1 MPGADERA
9 RTVTTARTVLVATIG
24 GSVVVVAMGLLAWPH
39 LDPADALLGPAGA
52 VAPVVYATLG
62 WLIVRRA
69 SNRIGWILLGEG
81 AGLVLVNGT
90 SMYAVLGFAHP
101 GSLPSPALV
110 GAASEWIFTLV
121 VMALAFGLLLFPTGA
136 LPSRRWRWVA
146 IAAGVM
152 TVFGF
157 VSIILTPRDVAL
169 PAPGGISLIYPNPVA
184 ISALRGNVFGTLTG
198 IAVLATLLLAA
209 AVVALVIRYR
219 GGDPVERQQIRWVA
233 FTATL
238 FVVCQ
243 IALVGAFLTVGTD
256 AVVTT
261 VIGAVAGLTAMFG
274 LPAAITIAILKH
286 GLYEIDRI
294 INRTVVYGLLAAILT
309 IVYVA
314 IVAGVGALVGSGG
327 GPVLT
332 VAAAAAIA
340 LLFQPLRHRAQ
351 TVANRLVYGD
361 RATPYQVLSEFS
373 GTMAR
378 TMPLDEQLDRMVS
391 LLASG
396 TAADRVEVWI
406 RVGSMLRRAVVWP
419 RDAEESVAPP
429 LNGEV
434 TVEGPTGMFPV
445 THDGEH
451 LGTVVVVKPHSEPLS
466 PTEKGLAVHVA
477 SQAGLVVRNVRL
489 TAELQHTIDEL
500 QASRRRLV
508 HAQDTERRKIERNL
522 HDGAQQ
528 QLVALGVQLNLLERL
543 AAHVSEADRL
553 TAGLQRLRDM
563 LGGAL
568 DDLRDLARGI
578 YPPLLADRGL
588 VAALDA
594 QARKAAVTTVV
605 EARGVER
612 YDQQVEAAV
621 YFCALEALQNVAKYA
636 DATSAVVRLAAS
648 NGRLSFEVADDGRG
662 FEPGA
667 ARGSGLQGMA
677 DRLDAIGGRL
687 EIESEPG
694 RGTVLRGIID
704 IDAAT

>member
-1 MPGADERA
+1 VAQADERA
-9 RTVTTARTVLVATIG
+9 RTVTNARTVLVATIG
-24 GSVVVVAMGLLAWPH
+24 GSVVVLALALFAWPH
-39 LDPADALLGPAGA
+39 LEPADAYLLPAGS
-52 VAPVVYATLG
+52 VAAVVYATLG

-69 SNRIGWILLGEG
+69 SNPIGWILLGEG

-90 SMYAVLGFAHP
+90 SIYAVLGFAHP

-110 GAASEWIFTLV
+110 GAASEWLFILV
-121 VMALAFGLLLFPTGA
+121 VMALAFALLLFPTGE

-152 TVFGF
+152 TAFGF

-169 PAPGGISLIYPNPVA
+169 PAPGGISLTYPNPVA
-184 ISALRGNVFGTLTG
+184 FSALRSNVFGTLTG
-198 IAVLATLLLAA
+198 IAALATLLLAA

-219 GGDPVERQQIRWVA
+219 GGDPVERQQIKWVA
-233 FTATL
+233 FAAAL

-261 VIGAVAGLTAMFG
+261 VIGPVAGLLAMFG

-294 INRTVVYGLLAAILT
+294 INRTVVYGLLAAVVT
-309 IVYVA
+309 AVYVA
-314 IVAGVGALVGSGG
+314 IVAGVGALVGYGG

-340 LLFQPLRHRAQ
+340 LLFQPLRHRAESL
-351 TVANRLVYGD
+351 ANRLVYGQ
-361 RATPYQVLSEFS
+361 RATPYQVLSEFAS
-373 GTMAR
+373 AMAR
-378 TMPLDEQLDRMVS
+378 TLPLDEQLDRMVS

-396 TAADRVEVWI
+396 AAADRVEVWI
-406 RVGSMLRRAVVWP
+406 RVGSTLQLAVVWP
-419 RDAEESVAPP
+419 RDAAASVTPP
-429 LNGEV
+429 IDGEV
-434 TVEGPTGMFPV
+434 TVEGAAGTFPV
-445 THDGEH
+445 RHDGEH
-451 LGTVVVVKPHSEPLS
+451 LGTVVVAKPPNEPLS
-466 PTEKGLAVHVA
+466 PTEIGLAEHVA
-477 SQAGLVVRNVRL
+477 SQAALVVRNVRL
-489 TAELQHTIDEL
+489 TAELQHSIDEL
-500 QASRRRLV
+500 RASRRRLV
-508 HAQDTERRKIERNL
+508 HAQDSERRKIERNL

-528 QLVALGVQLNLLERL
+528 QLVALGVQLSLLERL
-543 AAHVSEADRL
+543 AADVPEAGTL
-553 TAGLQRLRDM
+553 SAGLQRLHDM

-605 EARGVER
+605 EAHGVER

-694 RGTVLRGIID
+694 RGTVVRGIINS
-704 IDAAT
+704 DAAT

>member
-1 MPGADERA
+1 MHPARARYFGARPGDHTLTGGDDGVPGADERA

-81 AGLVLVNGT
+81 AGLVRVNGT

-101 GSLPSPALV
+101 GSLPSPAFV

-146 IAAGVM
+146 FA
-152 TVFGF
+152 
-157 VSIILTPRDVAL
+157 
-169 PAPGGISLIYPNPVA
+169 
-184 ISALRGNVFGTLTG
+184 
-198 IAVLATLLLAA
+198 
-209 AVVALVIRYR
+209 
-219 GGDPVERQQIRWVA
+219 
-233 FTATL
+233 ATL

-261 VIGAVAGLTAMFG
+261 VIGAIAGLTAMFG

-429 LNGEV
+429 LKGEV

-543 AAHVSEADRL
+543 AAHVPEADRL

-568 DDLRDLARGI
+568 NDLRDLARGI

-636 DATSAVVRLAAS
+636 DATSTVVRLAAS

-662 FEPGA
+662 FEPGV

-694 RGTVLRGIID
+694 RGKIG
-704 IDAAT
+704 